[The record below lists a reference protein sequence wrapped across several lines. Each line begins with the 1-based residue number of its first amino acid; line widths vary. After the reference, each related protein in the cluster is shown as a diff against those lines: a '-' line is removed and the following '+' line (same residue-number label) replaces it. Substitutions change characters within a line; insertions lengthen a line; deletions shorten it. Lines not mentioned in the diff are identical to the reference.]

1 VLTSASFIKIN
12 SRKALDSPPLEKPTH
27 GAALCLPKITPQ
39 EFVPCIL
46 AGPACNSF
54 SGNEDNQ
61 QIKFACKVLSV
72 YLLVLQ
78 TRSDDPSENECRNNI
93 DIPLAGFVV
102 GKSLSSILGQS
113 LTGHRI
119 RDNLEHVERKRS
131 FSRIYR
137 DIDVLFYLL

>member
-1 VLTSASFIKIN
+1 MCTDLFK
-12 SRKALDSPPLEKPTH
+12 
-27 GAALCLPKITPQ
+27 
-39 EFVPCIL
+39 
-46 AGPACNSF
+46 
-54 SGNEDNQ
+54 Q
-61 QIKFACKVLSV
+61 QVLSV